1 VNRAAIH
8 AGVGPAKSSNLIE
21 HTIPATPGDA
31 FTKWVA
37 CSNPAHS
44 SQIDKGLMGRPLLS
58 VGGRDG
64 WVFEIQVLF
73 TVCFVY
79 GFVLF
84 FCSGIGCAG
93 WSVSRTAV
101 LMGSLRNNILR
112 RRGDGLF
119 RQRGLSS
126 LYSLDSLPYS

>member
-1 VNRAAIH
+1 
-8 AGVGPAKSSNLIE
+8 
-21 HTIPATPGDA
+21 
-31 FTKWVA
+31 
-37 CSNPAHS
+37 
-44 SQIDKGLMGRPLLS
+44 MGRPLLS
-58 VGGRDG
+58 VGGWDG

-84 FCSGIGCAG
+84 FCSGIGGAG
-93 WSVSRTAV
+93 WSVFRTAV

-119 RQRGLSS
+119 RRRGLSS
-126 LYSLDSLPYS
+126 LYSLDSSPYS